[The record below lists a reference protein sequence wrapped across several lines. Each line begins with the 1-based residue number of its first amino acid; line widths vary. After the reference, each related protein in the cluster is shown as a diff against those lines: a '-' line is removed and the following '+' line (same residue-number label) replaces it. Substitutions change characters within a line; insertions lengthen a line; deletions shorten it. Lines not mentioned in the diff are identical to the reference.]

1 MEFPLDFEHHENPV
15 YLGINYIFRREGGG
29 LISVFSH
36 PGSDLYE
43 IFDMEYMEDVQLM
56 TMEEVQNYLDREPI
70 RQLTKLTPER
80 LN

>member
-1 MEFPLDFEHHENPV
+1 MEFPLDFELHENPV
-15 YLGINYIFRREGGG
+15 YTGINYIFRRDNGG

-43 IFDMEYMEDVQLM
+43 IFDMEHMEDVELM
-56 TMEEVQNYLDREPI
+56 TMEEIQKYLDREPI
-70 RQLTKLTPER
+70 RQLIKITPER